1 MTMRNEC
8 KVVPLR
14 QLLKRAGVEKTQWI
28 LDQYRC
34 VYDSDTESFLRS
46 KAIEMELRDL
56 SRTYVAFSKKN
67 KHIYG
72 YVTLAIKST

>member
-1 MTMRNEC
+1 MQSSAPAPIAET
-8 KVVPLR
+8 
-14 QLLKRAGVEKTQWI
+14 GWSGKTQWI